1 MRIRKI
7 IINDVNKNK
16 NKYFFSLYTKI
27 YVYYSFHYETN
38 NTFSMGIQHSFSDV
52 AIKNF
57 RLRHTLTKHTNNIH
71 CLLLMKDGR
80 IASASDDISFKI
92 YSTF

>member
-1 MRIRKI
+1 MLIRKI

-57 RLRHTLTKHTNNIH
+57 RLRH
-71 CLLLMKDGR
+71 LLMKDGR
-80 IASASDDISFKI
+80 IASAPMI
-92 YSTF
+92 YHLKYTQRS